1 VQRIFQL
8 NAYKLNRELVT
19 GLPMTAE
26 MLASEYSSKVR
37 VSSGE
42 TVSISYAYSAISVY
56 NQIFKDDI
64 ARALVLKAPLCIH
77 LLWRP
82 WFAFTHMYT
91 CTRMHTMH
99 AHICPIPS
107 FWQAD
112 EEFGKKTPWDSV
124 TKLEWVYKKA
134 GKSAGSRRRIVW
146 QLAFVNDALRTKTIA
161 SGELSIMALSGK
173 GRGGGR
179 GFLDLALLKL
189 DVLDEFIQHQAE
201 KCNLSS
207 DAKSIIKEVVD
218 NHATYRSK
226 VGDDVDMMWMVTLPQ
241 SAKEF
246 IGLVGDRP
254 IHV

>member
-1 VQRIFQL
+1 
-8 NAYKLNRELVT
+8 
-19 GLPMTAE
+19 M
-26 MLASEYSSKVR
+26 
-37 VSSGE
+37 
-42 TVSISYAYSAISVY
+42 
-56 NQIFKDDI
+56 
-64 ARALVLKAPLCIH
+64 
-77 LLWRP
+77 
-82 WFAFTHMYT
+82 
-91 CTRMHTMH
+91 
-99 AHICPIPS
+99 
-107 FWQAD
+107 
-112 EEFGKKTPWDSV
+112 

-161 SGELSIMALSGK
+161 SGELSITALSGK

-218 NHATYRSK
+218 NHTTYRSK
-226 VGDDVDMMWMVTLPQ
+226 IGDDVDMMWMVTLPQ

>member
-42 TVSISYAYSAISVY
+42 TVSIGYAYSAISVY
-56 NQIFKDDI
+56 NQIFKDDV

-82 WFAFTHMYT
+82 RFAFTHMYT

-99 AHICPIPS
+99 AHTCPIPS

-134 GKSAGSRRRIVW
+134 GKSTVGIRERCSAHKDDRQWRIEHHGIERKGSWWRAWFSR
-146 QLAFVNDALRTKTIA
+146 L
-161 SGELSIMALSGK
+161 
-173 GRGGGR
+173 
-179 GFLDLALLKL
+179 
-189 DVLDEFIQHQAE
+189 
-201 KCNLSS
+201 
-207 DAKSIIKEVVD
+207 
-218 NHATYRSK
+218 
-226 VGDDVDMMWMVTLPQ
+226 
-241 SAKEF
+241 
-246 IGLVGDRP
+246 GLVEAGRLG
-254 IHV
+254 